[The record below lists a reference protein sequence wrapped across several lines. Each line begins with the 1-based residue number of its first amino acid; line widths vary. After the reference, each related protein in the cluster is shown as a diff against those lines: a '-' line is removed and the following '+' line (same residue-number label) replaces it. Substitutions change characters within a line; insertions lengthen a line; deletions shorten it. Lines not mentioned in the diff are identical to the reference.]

1 MEKTNHAFT
10 QVSQR
15 QFPLDLLRVLA
26 CFLVIWQHAIEP
38 YYISPDFTLSI
49 HEDTPLIG
57 WINSLTPIEVPL
69 FVMISGYF
77 ILPVKMDMIHFFRR
91 RLTRIILP
99 FIFWSIVYI
108 LYFKVTRGDSLS
120 QVLQNILYIPVNF
133 SMDAGHLWF
142 VYMLLGM
149 YLIAPILTPWLNA
162 CSQRQLQGYLG
173 IWAFTTLLPYIHLY
187 IPEIWGEC
195 FWNPT
200 PMLHHFTGFTGYF
213 VLGYYIKR
221 YGALSVL
228 QALGLLIA
236 GYLITV
242 SIYFYR
248 LPSVTDISDYEIC
261 WRFCSINMAMM
272 AYAVFSLV
280 CRIPWEGRDFVGRFI
295 TCYSLSSY
303 AIYLGHMFFLWTFRD
318 WWGDSLGRVYVAVP
332 VIVVCSFLSAYIVV
346 RILSLLPKS
355 KYWLGNQ

>member
-1 MEKTNHAFT
+1 
-10 QVSQR
+10 
-15 QFPLDLLRVLA
+15 
-26 CFLVIWQHAIEP
+26 
-38 YYISPDFTLSI
+38 
-49 HEDTPLIG
+49 
-57 WINSLTPIEVPL
+57 
-69 FVMISGYF
+69 
-77 ILPVKMDMIHFFRR
+77 
-91 RLTRIILP
+91 
-99 FIFWSIVYI
+99 
-108 LYFKVTRGDSLS
+108 
-120 QVLQNILYIPVNF
+120 
-133 SMDAGHLWF
+133 MDAGHLWF

-149 YLIAPILTPWLNA
+149 CLIAPILTPWLNA
-162 CSQRQLQGYLG
+162 CSKRQLQGYWD
-173 IWAFTTLLPYIHLY
+173 IWVFTTLLPYIHLY

-195 FWNPT
+195 FWNST

-213 VLGYYIKR
+213 ILGYYIKR

-228 QALGLLIA
+228 QTLGLLIA

-248 LPSVTDISDYEIC
+248 LHSVTDISDYEIC

-295 TCYSLSSY
+295 TRYSLSSY
-303 AIYLGHMFFLWTFRD
+303 AVYLGHMFFLWTFRD

-332 VIVVCSFLSAYIVV
+332 IIAVCSFLSAYIVI

-355 KYWLGNQ
+355 NYWLGNQ